1 MKEGGDRMRRPRFS
15 LRTKL
20 ILCFLAIIVVGGFL
34 SLGVGSQLIRRTLIS
49 QAQDKVRHDLSSA
62 WMVFDE
68 KLNDIK
74 NIVRL
79 TAARESLRD
88 LLQAQQTDIL
98 LRYLGRVRVENRLD
112 ALTLLDGR
120 GRVLLRTSSPENAG
134 DDRSRDE
141 IVRRA
146 LEREIIA
153 GPQIVPR
160 EELLRDGDA
169 LAAQAL
175 IPFIS
180 TPMATPHAEDRETD
194 GMMLQAAAPILKEDG
209 SLIGVL
215 TGGVLVNRNYEIVDR
230 IKGIVFKEGQYKG
243 RETGTATIFQND
255 LRISTNVKDE
265 KGRRA
270 VGTLLMA
277 EVKKTVLDEGRPW
290 VARAFVVNDWYI
302 TAYEPIKD
310 VTDRIIGILY
320 VGTLERPY
328 LDTANR
334 VMLAFILIAG
344 LCVVFLLVVLYFM
357 TTRMVRPL
365 ERVVVAT
372 QEIAKGDLSH
382 KLQVTS
388 RDEIG
393 ALASSFNEMTDHLR
407 EANEKLLDWG
417 RTLEGKVEERTQ
429 ELRDIQSHLI
439 QSEKLASIGKLAAGI
454 AHEINNPL
462 GAVLLYSHLILEDTP
477 EGQPHHGNLKKI
489 VKETTRC
496 KDIVSGLLDFAR
508 PKEPQRQPTDV
519 HDLLNRCLAFT
530 EQQALFQNIRVEK
543 VYAPG
548 LPKIV
553 ADGGQLQQVFM
564 NIIFNAAEAM
574 DGTGTLTLRTT
585 YDGARDEVAV
595 AFSDTGHGIN
605 AEDKVRLFEPFFTTK
620 DVGKGTGLGLA
631 ISYGIIQRHHG
642 TIEVESEAGR
652 GAKFTIRLPRQA
664 SEP

>member
-1 MKEGGDRMRRPRFS
+1 MRRPRFS

-20 ILCFLAIIVVGGFL
+20 ILSFLAIIIVGGLL
-34 SLGVGSQLIRRTLIS
+34 SLVVGSQLIRRTLIS

-62 WMVFDE
+62 WIVFNG

-88 LLQAQQTDIL
+88 LLQTHQIDIL
-98 LRYLGRVRVENRLD
+98 LKYLSRVRVENRLD
-112 ALTLLDGR
+112 ILTLLDPQ
-120 GRVLLRTSSPENAG
+120 GRVLLRTSSPKNAG
-134 DDRSRDE
+134 DDQSRDE
-141 IVRRA
+141 VVRRA
-146 LEREIIA
+146 VEREIIA
-153 GPQIVPR
+153 APQIVPR
-160 EELLRDGDA
+160 EELLKESDA
-169 LAAQAL
+169 LASQAL
-175 IPFIS
+175 ITFIP
-180 TPMATPHAEDRETD
+180 TPRASPHADNRETS

-215 TGGVLVNRNYEIVDR
+215 AGGVLVNRNYEIVDR

-243 RETGTATIFQND
+243 RETGTATILQND

-265 KGRRA
+265 LGRRA

-310 VTDRIIGILY
+310 VTGRIIGILY

-328 LDTANR
+328 IDTANR
-334 VMLAFILIAG
+334 VMLTFTLIAG
-344 LCVVFLLVVLYFM
+344 LCVAFLLVILYFL
-357 TTRMVRPL
+357 TTRITRPL

-388 RDEIG
+388 RDEVG

-417 RTLEGKVEERTQ
+417 KTLEGKVEARTG
-429 ELRDIQSHLI
+429 ELRDMQSHLI

-462 GAVLLYSHLILEDTP
+462 GAVLIYGHLILEDTP
-477 EGQPHHGNLKKI
+477 EGQPHHENLKKI

-496 KDIVSGLLDFAR
+496 KDIVTGLLDFAR
-508 PKEPQRQPTDV
+508 PKEPQRQPTDI
-519 HDLLNRCLAFT
+519 HDLLDRCLAFT
-530 EQQALFQNIRVEK
+530 ERQALFQNIRVEK
-543 VYAPG
+543 VYPPS
-548 LPKIV
+548 LPRIV
-553 ADGGQLQQVFM
+553 VDAGQLEQVFL

-585 YDGARDEVAV
+585 YDSARDEVAV
-595 AFSDTGHGIN
+595 AIADTGHGFKE
-605 AEDKVRLFEPFFTTK
+605 EDKKRLFEPFFTTK

-642 TIEVESEAGR
+642 TIEVHSEAGR
-652 GAKFTIRLPRQA
+652 GATFTIRLPRRT

>member
-1 MKEGGDRMRRPRFS
+1 MRSPRFS

-20 ILCFLAIIVVGGFL
+20 ILSFLAIIIVGGLL
-34 SLGVGSQLIRRTLIS
+34 SLVVGSQLIRRTLIS

-68 KLNDIK
+68 KLNELK
-74 NIVRL
+74 NVVRL

-88 LLQAQQTDIL
+88 FLRTHQIDIL
-98 LRYLGRVRVENRLD
+98 LKYLSRVRVENGLD
-112 ALTLLDGR
+112 ALTLLDR
-120 GRVLLRTSSPENAG
+120 QGRVLLRTSSPKNAG
-134 DDRSRDE
+134 DDQSRDE

-146 LEREIIA
+146 LEREILA
-153 GPQIVPR
+153 APQIVPR
-160 EELLRDGDA
+160 EELLKESDA
-169 LAAQAL
+169 LADQAL
-175 IPFIS
+175 IEFIP
-180 TPMATPHAEDRETD
+180 TPRATPHAEDRETS
-194 GMMLQAAAPILKEDG
+194 GMMIKAAAPILNEDG
-209 SLIGVL
+209 SLLGVL

-230 IKGIVFKEGQYKG
+230 VKGIVFKDGQYKG

-255 LRISTNVKDE
+255 LRISTNVMDE
-265 KGRRA
+265 QGKRA

-277 EVKKTVLDEGRPW
+277 EVKRTVLDEGRAW

-310 VTDRIIGILY
+310 ATGRIIGILY

-328 LDTANR
+328 IDTANR
-334 VMLAFILIAG
+334 VLLTFTVIAG
-344 LCVVFLLVVLYFM
+344 LCVAFLLVMLYFL
-357 TTRMVRPL
+357 TTRITRPL
-365 ERVVVAT
+365 QRMVVAT

-382 KLQVTS
+382 KVPITS

-393 ALASSFNEMTDHLR
+393 ALACSFNQMTDDLR

-417 RTLEGKVEERTQ
+417 RTLARKVEERTG
-429 ELRDIQSHLI
+429 ELRDIQSHLV

-462 GAVLLYSHLILEDTP
+462 GAVLLYSHLVLEDTP
-477 EGQPHHGNLKKI
+477 PGQSHHENLKKI
-489 VKETTRC
+489 IRETTRC
-496 KDIVSGLLDFAR
+496 KDIVTGLLDFAR

-519 HDLLNRCLAFT
+519 RDLLNRCLAFT
-530 EQQALFQNIRVEK
+530 ERQALFQNIKVEK
-543 VYAPG
+543 VYAPS

-553 ADGGQLQQVFM
+553 ADSGQLQQVFM

-574 DGTGTLTLRTT
+574 DGTGTLTLQTS
-585 YDGARDEVAV
+585 YDPDRDEVSV
-595 AFSDTGHGIN
+595 AIADTGHGIKE
-605 AEDKVRLFEPFFTTK
+605 EDKERLFEPFFTTK

-631 ISYGIIQRHHG
+631 ISYGILQKHHG
-642 TIEVESEAGR
+642 TIEVQSEAGR
-652 GAKFTIRLPRQA
+652 GATFTIRLPRQM